1 MFLVEAFDRVEGVAL
16 KLLVNA
22 AGVGEIQDR
31 IADAAEQNALINRR
45 EKTGAPIGGPAAGT
59 FGAGAEHDEGGQ
71 VLRLAAEA
79 VAGPGAEA
87 GPAKLLRA
95 RVHLHLSRRMVEG
108 VRVHG
113 LDD

>member
-16 KLLVNA
+16 NLLVHA
-22 AGVGEIQDR
+22 SGVGEIQDR

-59 FGAGAEHDEGGQ
+59 FGAGAEHDAGGQ

-79 VAGPGAEA
+79 VGGPGADA
-87 GPAKLLRA
+87 GPAELLRA
-95 RVHLHLSRRMVEG
+95 GAHQNLSRRVVEG

-113 LDD
+113 